1 MEPLATA
8 RYTFQAMGGPASL
21 QLPAPRSSHTDALA
35 RQAIQEVLRI
45 EAKYSRY
52 RADSVIGRINAAAGG
67 DPIECDEETL
77 RLLRF
82 ADHLW
87 RSSEGRFDATSGV
100 LRRAWNFRGGTV
112 PTQSDIDALLPL
124 VNWQQVHWVAF
135 DNSPIGH
142 VRLAQPGMEL
152 DFGGFGKEYAADRAA
167 HVLRNAGVR
176 HALVEL
182 AGDLVAIGPRP
193 DGTPWQIGVRH
204 PRKPLA
210 VLATVPLANGA
221 LATSGDSERYIEAQ
235 GRRYG
240 HVLDARTGWPVD
252 HWQSVSIMAPT
263 CLAAGATATLA
274 LLHGRQAQAVLN
286 GQYQRGLFV
295 DQAGE
300 ARSN

>member
-8 RYTFQAMGGPASL
+8 RYTFHAMGGPASL

-67 DPIECDEETL
+67 DPTECDEETL

-100 LRRAWNFRGGTV
+100 LRRAWNFRSGQV
-112 PTQSDIDALLPL
+112 PTQAQIDELLPL
-124 VNWQQVHWVAF
+124 VNWQQVHWSA
-135 DNSPIGH
+135 SEGGTAGS
-142 VRLAQPGMEL
+142 VRLAMPGMEL

-167 HVLRNAGVR
+167 HVLRSAGVR

-182 AGDLVAIGPRP
+182 AGDLAAVGPRP
-193 DGTPWQIGVRH
+193 DGTPWQIGVQH
-204 PRKPLA
+204 PRKPGA
-210 VLATVPLANGA
+210 VLATVPLADGA
-221 LATSGDSERYIEAQ
+221 LATSGDYERYIEAE

-252 HWQSVSIMAPT
+252 HWQSVSIVAPT
-263 CLAAGATATLA
+263 CLAAGAAATLC
-274 LLHGRQAQAVLN
+274 LLAGPEAAEQAELQ
-286 GQYQRGLFV
+286 GLFV
-295 DQAGE
+295 DCKGDVK
-300 ARSN
+300 SN